1 MANSNNGRDRYMYGI
16 CTNRDNGDGK
26 PCVKCAEKT
35 VQQIRAGKDFVCEE
49 CGEKLT
55 KVAPPK
61 TTNWPL
67 IGGIVAVVVL
77 GGGAGAYFGLSGSD
91 AAGLKALS
99 LNKSS
104 LELIVGNADTLI
116 VANDPAE
123 AAATYIWSSDKE
135 GVAKVVNGIV
145 TAVGEGTAVITVK
158 ANENEEA
165 SATCSYTVKSILGGV
180 ETSETSETPGT
191 GAPVATGTSVAP
203 ETSGS
208 NSGAAKVNLN
218 CAVYDGPISSGKP
231 NGLGGTLA
239 FNKSYTIDLKDGK
252 GSTLSVGSGDKIVDT
267 KFENG
272 VLKQGE
278 LHRKSGERKYFS
290 GVSEKF

>member
-67 IGGIVAVVVL
+67 IGGIAAVVVL

-91 AAGLKALS
+91 ATGLKALS

-104 LELIVGNADTLI
+104 LELIVGDADTLI
-116 VANDPAE
+116 VANDPADV
-123 AAATYIWSSDKE
+123 AAAYIWSSDKE
-135 GVAKVVNGIV
+135 DVAKVVNGIV

-158 ANENEEA
+158 ANENEGA
-165 SATCSYTVKSILGGV
+165 TATCSYTVKAT
-180 ETSETSETPGT
+180 TSGL
-191 GAPVATGTSVAP
+191 
-203 ETSGS
+203 ETSGGDPTKT
-208 NSGAAKVNLN
+208 SGGADTPGGGEVPGGGGITKVNLS
-218 CAVYDGPISSGKP
+218 CAVYDGPTSAGKP
-231 NGLGGTLA
+231 NGIGGTLT

-272 VLKQGE
+272 VLKLGE
-278 LHRKSGERKYFS
+278 LQRKSGERKYFS

>member
-61 TTNWPL
+61 TTNWAL
-67 IGGIVAVVVL
+67 ICGVAAVVVL
-77 GGGAGAYFGLSGSD
+77 GGGAGAYFGLGGGSD
-91 AAGLKALS
+91 DSGLKALS

-104 LELIVGNADTLI
+104 SELVVGNTDTLI
-116 VANDPAE
+116 VANDPAG

-135 GVAKVVNGIV
+135 DVVKVENGIV

-158 ANENEEA
+158 ANENEGTVA
-165 SATCSYTVKSILGGV
+165 NCSYTVKADTGG
-180 ETSETSETPGT
+180 TGTPGGT
-191 GAPVATGTSVAP
+191 GGAGTSGGTGTSGGEGGVGV
-203 ETSGS
+203 T
-208 NSGAAKVNLN
+208 KMNLS
-218 CAVYDGPISSGKP
+218 CAVYDGPISGGKP
-231 NGLGGTLA
+231 NGLGGTLT

-252 GSTLSVGSGDKIVDT
+252 SSTLSVGSGDKIVDT
-267 KFENG
+267 KFDNG

-278 LHRKSGERKYFS
+278 LHRKTGERKYFS